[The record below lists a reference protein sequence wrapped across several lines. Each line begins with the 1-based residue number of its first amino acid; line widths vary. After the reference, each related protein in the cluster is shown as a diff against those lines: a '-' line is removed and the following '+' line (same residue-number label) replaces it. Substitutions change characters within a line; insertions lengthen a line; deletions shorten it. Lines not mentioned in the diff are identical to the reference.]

1 LKFKTRVQLK
11 ILIVNQF
18 NANQSRKKISIKYE
32 RIKKNEGV
40 KLKKKTNSKTILN
53 KKIKRIMIKSD

>member
-18 NANQSRKKISIKYE
+18 NANQSRKKMSIKYE
-32 RIKKNEGV
+32 RRKKNEGV
-40 KLKKKTNSKTILN
+40 KLKKKTNLKTILN
-53 KKIKRIMIKSD
+53 KQIKRIIIKSD

>member
-1 LKFKTRVQLK
+1 M
-11 ILIVNQF
+11 
-18 NANQSRKKISIKYE
+18 SIKYE
-32 RIKKNEGV
+32 RRKKNKGV

>member
-18 NANQSRKKISIKYE
+18 NANQSRKKMSIKYE
-32 RIKKNEGV
+32 RRKKNEGV

-53 KKIKRIMIKSD
+53 KQIKRIIIKSD

>member
-1 LKFKTRVQLK
+1 MKG
-11 ILIVNQF
+11 
-18 NANQSRKKISIKYE
+18 E
-32 RIKKNEGV
+32 KKNKGV

>member
-32 RIKKNEGV
+32 RRKKNKGV
-40 KLKKKTNSKTILN
+40 KLKKKTNLKTILN
-53 KKIKRIMIKSD
+53 KQIKRIIIKSD